1 MGCLFGVKRKLSET
15 DEFQKANIIPR
26 TIRIEENGRVKES
39 ISFPYFK
46 YTDIVNQDWENCDLK
61 EELETTKYMFFIF
74 KKEHSEYVFKGIKLW
89 NMPEMDIE
97 SYVMEMWKNTYN
109 TIKTGDIVKEIKN
122 GKRKTNFVG
131 MKDNRVCHVRPHG
144 RNAND
149 VCKLPT
155 PDKLTGANEYTK
167 HCFWLN
173 NTYIKEI
180 FEEYI

>member
-1 MGCLFGVKRKLSET
+1 
-15 DEFQKANIIPR
+15 
-26 TIRIEENGRVKES
+26 
-39 ISFPYFK
+39 
-46 YTDIVNQDWENCDLK
+46 
-61 EELETTKYMFFIF
+61 MFFIF

-144 RNAND
+144 KD
-149 VCKLPT
+149 STDTDELPDGRMY
-155 PDKLTGANEYTK
+155 PKQ
-167 HCFWLN
+167 CFWLN
-173 NTYIKEI
+173 NTYIYEQIHDELKG
-180 FEEYI
+180 